1 MADDDKKGGRA
12 AAPRKTTGRRANH
25 SARKK
30 EPVTID
36 AEPVKTSTPRAKKAE
51 SAAAPAPAKNAPAT
65 KASTTKASA
74 KKAPA
79 KKAPPAKDTTA
90 KPAAAEKADSA
101 SKSDAAKTPTPA
113 SKPAAAKPADA
124 KPADAKPAD
133 AKRADATSATGAAAG
148 VAAASKSA
156 SGSVPKTG
164 PAAKADIKPETK
176 LETGPGTKT
185 DTKPDAKPAP
195 AAAKQ
200 IEPAPKPVAASAP
213 PPKASEPAR
222 KGVGF
227 GGLLAAGLVG
237 GAISLGGAWLLG
249 AFATDTADIDAL
261 RTQID
266 GRIAAVESSIPQAP
280 DDALTREDVD
290 ASIQAALAS
299 RAAEGQPVEPD
310 PRIATLSDRLAAT
323 REELDALRTSI
334 ASAGEGAADGTAL
347 AALAA
352 RVADLDTRLGTA
364 SAGPSETDIAAIAE
378 RATAGQV
385 ATLSERLGAAD
396 TRLGTV
402 EGALAPLEGR
412 IGEID
417 QRLSTTGE
425 TVGTIET
432 SIADLRTTLDTQV
445 SQLRETLDTRL
456 GEVTTRLDDGLAAVR
471 ATNEEQ
477 GQALSSQGETLAS
490 QGETLASQGEQLSSL
505 SERVGSIDERV
516 GSLDTRMASI
526 AEQVADTDPERR
538 AATALALANLRTR
551 IDDGEAYETELAL
564 VRQTNPKIDLAPL
577 DPTAGSGI
585 PTLARLSESL
595 DSAAERIRAAVD
607 PAPQRGADGL
617 LANLRS
623 VVKVKPLSGEAGQDV
638 DATIGAIR
646 AALADRDLAAA
657 DAAWQT
663 LPEAGRQASADWHA
677 SLQARMRAKNFLS
690 EALAS
695 LLQETGG

>member
-74 KKAPA
+74 KNAPA

-101 SKSDAAKTPTPA
+101 SKSDAAKTPTPTPA
-113 SKPAAAKPADA
+113 SKPAA
-124 KPADAKPAD
+124 AKPAD

-200 IEPAPKPVAASAP
+200 IEPAPKPVAASSP

-266 GRIAAVESSIPQAP
+266 GRIAAVGSSIPQAP

-477 GQALSSQGETLAS
+477 GQTLSS